1 MILSLLKSLFCR
13 RRQSSLL
20 KATRKKKEK
29 TSVDL
34 ESCGRRL
41 RSLYDAW
48 SDAKTAA
55 FFNGAECVLLGSGA
69 NKEEELRYLKAVSLE
84 TFGCCVLYRITVIAF
99 VKKDGDDANEMHA
112 IASGKKAK
120 LLESARET
128 IESSIKGKLTV
139 HVKPA
144 KTRRRRRRS
153 AG

>member
-1 MILSLLKSLFCR
+1 MSEEKR
-13 RRQSSLL
+13 REE
-20 KATRKKKEK
+20 KKEGP
-29 TSVDL
+29 SVDL

-84 TFGCCVLYRITVIAF
+84 IWLFSYELPDTVMAF

-139 HVKPA
+139 HVKP
-144 KTRRRRRRS
+144 KNEDFLCGCIRFEV
-153 AG
+153 